1 MRERLR
7 DESGQALVAVLIVL
21 GLVLLLAG
29 GLGAIARALSIQ
41 GEHARAADL
50 AALAGARAML
60 EAQPRL
66 FEPAVIDGRLN
77 PRHLGKDEYLEIGK
91 RAAEE
96 TARRNGAQ
104 DVLVSF
110 PDSDELAPRRI
121 VVTVR
126 DAIKVGDKRVP
137 GKAEAEAEVVVVT
150 APSVGASLAGEYRGP
165 LVERQGELMRP
176 DVALAFDR
184 MAAAAAKDG
193 VHLLIESAYRSDAE
207 QAVLFARRPDPKWV
221 APPGKSLHRL
231 GTELDLKP
239 PSAWP
244 WLRRN
249 AQRFGFVQ
257 RYSWEPWHWGYVR
270 SPGSRSVG
278 FGAPDG
284 KRAVP
289 SFVPDWLAPI
299 LRRASQRWG
308 VSAALLAAQLYQE
321 STFNPFAKSEAGAM
335 GIAQF
340 MPETARAYG
349 LRNPYDVEQAV
360 MAQAHYMRDL
370 LGQFGS
376 VPLALAAYN
385 AGPGNVRRY
394 GGIPPFPET
403 QSYVASILAL
413 LGGAGHP
420 VLGAGL
426 EVRLVR

>member
-1 MRERLR
+1 
-7 DESGQALVAVLIVL
+7 
-21 GLVLLLAG
+21 
-29 GLGAIARALSIQ
+29 
-41 GEHARAADL
+41 
-50 AALAGARAML
+50 
-60 EAQPRL
+60 
-66 FEPAVIDGRLN
+66 
-77 PRHLGKDEYLEIGK
+77 
-91 RAAEE
+91 
-96 TARRNGAQ
+96 
-104 DVLVSF
+104 
-110 PDSDELAPRRI
+110 
-121 VVTVR
+121 
-126 DAIKVGDKRVP
+126 
-137 GKAEAEAEVVVVT
+137 
-150 APSVGASLAGEYRGP
+150 
-165 LVERQGELMRP
+165 
-176 DVALAFDR
+176 
-184 MAAAAAKDG
+184 
-193 VHLLIESAYRSDAE
+193 
-207 QAVLFARRPDPKWV
+207 
-221 APPGKSLHRL
+221 
-231 GTELDLKP
+231 
-239 PSAWP
+239 
-244 WLRRN
+244 
-249 AQRFGFVQ
+249 RFGFVQ

-394 GGIPPFPET
+394 GGIP
-403 QSYVASILAL
+403 
-413 LGGAGHP
+413 
-420 VLGAGL
+420 
-426 EVRLVR
+426 